1 MEQYQ
6 EFQSRGKEKKKNLY
20 IKWHLETYQSNAV
33 SLDPD
38 SNKSNCYGK
47 EVIGETKCKWVSGGK
62 MNMA

>member
-6 EFQSRGKEKKKNLY
+6 EFQSRGKERKKNLY

-47 EVIGETKCKWVSGGK
+47 EVIGETKCK
-62 MNMA
+62 